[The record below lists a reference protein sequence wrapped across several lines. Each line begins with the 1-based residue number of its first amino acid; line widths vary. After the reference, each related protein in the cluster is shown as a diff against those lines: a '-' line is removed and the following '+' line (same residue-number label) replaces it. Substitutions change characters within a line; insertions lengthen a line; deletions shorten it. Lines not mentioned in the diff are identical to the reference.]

1 MANEFRVKFRGVRGS
16 HPRANKDFMKFGG
29 NTACVEVNVNG
40 HLIILDAGT
49 GLIELGNELMQKYLV
64 SGNDENT
71 RKPIEATLLLSHIH
85 LDHIQGFTFFT
96 PAHLVSSKINVFGAS
111 NYSDELADGLAE
123 ILFTKSFPVDLGDI
137 AANLNISN
145 ITSNTAII
153 LRHGTEPIVI
163 RVEKPDDIQL
173 HEDDVLITCYKSLA
187 HPQDGVMIYKITYR
201 GRSLVYASD
210 KETYFGGDKKL
221 TKFARNCD
229 VLIHDAQY
237 TTEDYLNPYHPKQ
250 GYGHSTFDMALECQN
265 YANASKLVF
274 FHYDPNYNDEK
285 LDGLASFYGNMADK
299 AYFAYE
305 NMELEILW

>member
-16 HPRANKDFMKFGG
+16 YPRANKEFMKFGG

-96 PAHLVSSKINVFGAS
+96 PAHLASSKINVFGFS

-153 LRHGTEPIVI
+153 LRHGTEPIIV

-173 HEDDVLITCYKSLA
+173 HEDDVLITCYKSTA

-210 KETYFGGDKKL
+210 KETYFGGDKRL

-229 VLIHDAQY
+229 LLIHDAQY
-237 TTEDYLNPYHPKQ
+237 TTEDYLNP
-250 GYGHSTFDMALECQN
+250 
-265 YANASKLVF
+265 
-274 FHYDPNYNDEK
+274 
-285 LDGLASFYGNMADK
+285 
-299 AYFAYE
+299 
-305 NMELEILW
+305 